1 MTATATAPTVD
12 TSREVLLIDLSA
24 IFRACWHA
32 NADGDLSVA
41 FQGTLDGVRRCIGQR
56 NAFVAVCCDG
66 RGSFRKELYAEY
78 KANRE
83 KQPASMYDVL
93 RRVKERLVADGLLL
107 WEVDTFEADDLIAA
121 AADAAKFAGHP
132 ICIASHDKDLLQL
145 MAPGVRFLKT
155 STWEEFDHEG
165 ALAKFGVSPTQMVDL
180 LALMGD
186 KSDNI
191 PGIAGVGPKTAADL
205 LTKFGTWE
213 RILDQLAADGSK
225 VGTANLAKK
234 LAEGVEAVK
243 LGKSLIELRADAPIK
258 FEEIYEVRKQKPIS
272 KGIPPMPGK
281 NQVDFDDARI
291 SAPPPANAAPAET
304 TPAPE
309 VEADVAP
316 AEERAIA
323 TQEATPAPVALVPRE
338 PTSFDLALEPQSP
351 GQAVNLA
358 ARLHNARLYTWLP
371 NEDAVLAV
379 IMRGREAGLPAG
391 VALETFRPVQG
402 KMAAIWQY
410 IVDQCHRH
418 PDCEYLRPVELTDT
432 YATWEGKH
440 RKHASPF
447 RETVTIEE
455 MKKTGLIKPNSAW
468 EQRPRQ
474 QLSKECAV
482 RLGRFLWPGPT
493 AGLYSVDELGGE

>member
-1 MTATATAPTVD
+1 MTAALVPDVK
-12 TSREVLLIDLSA
+12 REVLLIDLSA

-56 NAFVAVCCDG
+56 NAFVGICCDG
-66 RGSFRKELYAEY
+66 RGSFRKELYPDY
-78 KANRE
+78 KAQRE

-121 AADAAKFAGHP
+121 AVDAAKLAGHP

-155 STWEEFDHEG
+155 STWEEFDHES
-165 ALAKFGVSPTQMVDL
+165 ALAKFGVSPAQMVDL

-243 LGKSLIELRADAPIK
+243 LGRSLIELRADAPIK
-258 FEEIYEVRKQKPIS
+258 FEEIYEVRKQKPIA
-272 KGIPPMPGK
+272 KGIPPMPDK
-281 NQVDFDDARI
+281 KQVDFDDTRI
-291 SAPPPANAAPAET
+291 SAPVTNAPP
-304 TPAPE
+304 
-309 VEADVAP
+309 VED
-316 AEERAIA
+316 
-323 TQEATPAPVALVPRE
+323 ATPAGNAEPAAIAVPANETSLVPHVKAE
-338 PTSFDLALEPQSP
+338 VVATSFDLQLEPQTP

-402 KMAAIWQY
+402 KMGAIWQY

-432 YATWEGKH
+432 AATWEGKH
-440 RKHASPF
+440 RKHSSPF
-447 RETVTIEE
+447 RETVTIDE
-455 MKKTGLIKPNSAW
+455 MQKTKLVKPDSAW
-468 EQRPRQ
+468 VQRPRQ

-482 RLGRFLWPGPT
+482 RIGRFLWPGAT
-493 AGLYSVDELGGE
+493 AGLYSIDELGGAE

>member
-1 MTATATAPTVD
+1 MTATATAPMVD

-41 FQGTLDGVRRCIGQR
+41 FQGTLGGVRRCIGQR

-121 AADAAKFAGHP
+121 AVDAAKFAGHP

-165 ALAKFGVSPTQMVDL
+165 ALAKFGVQPAQMVDL

-258 FEEIYEVRKQKPIS
+258 FDEIYERRETKTLVEVDPMAEMIS
-272 KGIPPMPGK
+272 ETAGQPEQGELP
-281 NQVDFDDARI
+281 VV
-291 SAPPPANAAPAET
+291 PPAPSVPANETGLAPLVKAEVM
-304 TPAPE
+304 PA
-309 VEADVAP
+309 
-316 AEERAIA
+316 
-323 TQEATPAPVALVPRE
+323 
-338 PTSFDLALEPQSP
+338 SFDMALEPQSL
-351 GQAVNLA
+351 GQAERMGAVLQNS
-358 ARLHNARLYTWLP
+358 RLYPKLA
-371 NEDAVLAV
+371 NDAAIFAV
-379 IMRGREAGLPAG
+379 IVRGRELGLG
-391 VALETFRPVQG
+391 ALVSLDVFSVVEGRLCPSAHFIIS
-402 KMAAIWQY
+402 KAKA
-410 IVDQCHRH
+410 D
-418 PDCEYLRPVELTDT
+418 PDAEYFYCEESTDKS
-432 YATWEGKH
+432 ATWVTKN
-440 RKHASPF
+440 RRNP
-447 RETVTIEE
+447 RETRLTYTIEQARAA
-455 MKKTGLIKPNSAW
+455 GLIKERGNWAT
-468 EQRPRQ
+468 RPAEMLR
-474 QLSKECAV
+474 K
-482 RLGRFLWPGPT
+482 T
-493 AGLYSVDELGGE
+493 AGVQLARMEYPESALGLYADMEMDGAA